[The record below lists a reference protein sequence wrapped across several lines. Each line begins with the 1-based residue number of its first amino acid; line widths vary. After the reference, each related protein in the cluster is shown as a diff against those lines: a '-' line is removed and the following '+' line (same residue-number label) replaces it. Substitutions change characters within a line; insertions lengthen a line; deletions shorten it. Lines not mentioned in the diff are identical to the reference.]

1 MLLPHLNFPEYD
13 FKLQE
18 SEGTTYIFDRF
29 RRKKVVLTPEEW
41 VRQNLLV
48 HLCEGLDYPHQL
60 IGVENGLRL
69 NKMSRRTDAMVYKE
83 GKAIMLIECKA
94 DYIPLNQEV
103 FDQICRY
110 NQIVKAQYLLL
121 TNGNQHIVGCLQSDR
136 LSFLPNIP
144 KYHEL

>member
-1 MLLPHLNFPEYD
+1 MLLPQLNFPEYD

-29 RRKKVVLTPEEW
+29 RRKRVVLTPEEW

-48 HLCEGLDYPHQL
+48 HLCEALDYPSQL

-69 NKMSRRTDAMVYKE
+69 NRMSRRTDAVVYKK
-83 GKAIMLIECKA
+83 GKIVMLIECKA
-94 DYIPLNQEV
+94 DHIPLSQEV

-110 NQIVKAQYLLL
+110 NQVIQAQHLLL
-121 TNGNQHIVGCLQSDR
+121 SNGTQHIIGCLQSGT
-136 LSFLPNIP
+136 LFFLPNIP